1 MQARVDTHLRAGTTR
16 AYASRKSS
24 RQISTSS
31 KVLARS
37 RHATDGARVGGV
49 RALLGEHDWGRRLW
63 NEAGSVSI
71 PLGMGDACLGKRW
84 AVTWDS
90 L

>member
-49 RALLGEHDWGRRLW
+49 RALLGSMTGEEDCGMRLGVSASPWAWEMPAWGR
-63 NEAGSVSI
+63 G
-71 PLGMGDACLGKRW
+71 GQ
-84 AVTWDS
+84 
-90 L
+90 